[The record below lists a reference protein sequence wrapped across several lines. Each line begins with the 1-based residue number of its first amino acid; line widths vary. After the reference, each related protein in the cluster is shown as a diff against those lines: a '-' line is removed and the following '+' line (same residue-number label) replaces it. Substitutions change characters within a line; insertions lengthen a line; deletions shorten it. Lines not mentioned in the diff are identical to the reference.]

1 MDSPTGQI
9 SIDDTLSAV
18 SNVQRRK
25 LIESLIADS
34 PPDDAAN
41 PGITMNNDS
50 TMRHVHLPKLAD
62 CGVINWD
69 RETNRVTKAPN
80 FEAAK
85 AIIEFLENEDGS
97 LPMTEEEL

>member
-9 SIDDTLSAV
+9 SVDDTLSAV
-18 SNVQRRK
+18 SHVQRRK

-41 PGITMNNDS
+41 PGIMANNDIA
-50 TMRHVHLPKLAD
+50 MRNLHLPKLAD

-69 RETNRVTKAPN
+69 RETNRVRKAQN
-80 FEAAK
+80 FEAAE
-85 AIIEFLENEDGS
+85 AIIEFLENEDG
-97 LPMTEEEL
+97 LFPKTEGEL